1 MEEGQTG
8 NEIVTALWR
17 EWASLQRLEWEMLK
31 GFVFPS
37 AGTQG
42 EPSRTEPKQN
52 YNSERTRSRAENQ
65 SGYYP
70 SLLRDSEH
78 ITFKP
83 LKIGKVNL
91 EIQTNQKTACCY
103 YFISN

>member
-17 EWASLQRLEWEMLK
+17 EWASPQRLEWEMLK

-78 ITFKP
+78 NTFKP
-83 LKIGKVNL
+83 HKIVKKSEFGNS
-91 EIQTNQKTACCY
+91 NQSENSLLLLL
-103 YFISN
+103 YF

>member
-1 MEEGQTG
+1 MEEGQAG

-37 AGTQG
+37 AGTRG

-52 YNSERTRSRAENQ
+52 YNSERTRSWPEKPEWILSLTAERQ
-65 SGYYP
+65 
-70 SLLRDSEH
+70 RTQH
-78 ITFKP
+78 
-83 LKIGKVNL
+83 V
-91 EIQTNQKTACCY
+91 QAA
-103 YFISN
+103 